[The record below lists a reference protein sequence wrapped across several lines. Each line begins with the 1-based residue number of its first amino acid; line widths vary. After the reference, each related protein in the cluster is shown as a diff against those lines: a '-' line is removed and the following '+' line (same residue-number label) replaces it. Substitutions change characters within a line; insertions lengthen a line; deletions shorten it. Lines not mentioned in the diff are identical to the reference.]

1 MQGDWLELAVR
12 DRPVSVN
19 SIASRSV
26 LAGGADSKLNFS
38 KPCAD
43 RAMSMFQTWSDPS
56 GPIRTHQDPSGPIRT
71 HQDQPVI
78 QGGSSFLACL
88 KPGPS
93 PTSMDSNSFS
103 EPGLGS
109 CTSLDWCNPTLDPNF
124 LTFFSVEGVFSF
136 HDITHVLQNNRRR
149 MMDNV

>member
-56 GPIRTHQDPSGPIRT
+56 GPIRTHQDPSGPASYSRWF
-71 HQDQPVI
+71 
-78 QGGSSFLACL
+78 FL
-88 KPGPS
+88 
-93 PTSMDSNSFS
+93 
-103 EPGLGS
+103 PGLSQAWSITHIDGLQLFFRAW
-109 CTSLDWCNPTLDPNF
+109 TGQLHIAGLGNPTLDPDF